1 MSEHTEIWRS
11 GLEQLIEFKRSQ
23 RRMTGW
29 FVAQENKM
37 NVREEMR
44 AAGKDPDAAENQA
57 ELLCECVRRLPL
69 SIPRGSVIAGT
80 QDDAFSPSYALINPA
95 FQVETFAG
103 YCDPVAVYDDLA
115 PDDEFPAERIAKV
128 RKYFSG
134 TPYVKALNEVY
145 RKGGEA
151 IHEVVYFVEPVTGHV
166 IPDFRAIM
174 KSGVAALP
182 AAGGYGKTIRDSAQ
196 AAVIL
201 ANRYADLAEKLMRER
216 SDDPAEVERL
226 RLIAANCR
234 RVPEHGAENFQQA
247 VQSYALSWQVM
258 CLEQA
263 PNPYAFS
270 LGNIDRMFAPYA
282 EGCEFADQ
290 VVLIRSLLAFLMVGR
305 RCWAISQNVLLG
317 GRDLAGNDMTNETTY
332 AILQA
337 FFESNYPQPA
347 LSVRLHRNTPREF
360 YAALE
365 KFYFTPGHSTPSIF
379 NDDAMFNVLRRK
391 GIADADIENYAI
403 AGCQEPLI
411 VGYENG
417 NTTNSWLNLPK
428 VLELALNDGRSLL
441 TGEKLGP
448 DWKEL
453 GYADADAA
461 YADLENAF
469 FKMLDRQLPRMAES
483 ANGCTKALK
492 LAPAPF
498 SSLALNCLDS
508 GRDLRDAEN
517 PGTKYNGSGC
527 LIHGLSVLADSIFA
541 VRKALEAGVADAAA
555 IREALQT
562 DFAGAEKLRQYLLHV
577 DKFGNQLPGIDA
589 LTVSLADRVAAKVYA
604 LRNAGG
610 YHFMPD
616 YSTPSTHLLYGYWVG
631 ATPDGRKARTML
643 NYGVDSLPGNAT
655 HGLPSRMISNA
666 KLPFVEFAGGY
677 ASHIGLDPAQF
688 SGDGRPGE
696 KMKRMYDRVIAPLF
710 GFAGNADSG
719 KSAFYAYFN
728 VDSAG
733 ELRKVLAEPGKYA
746 PDGIYII
753 RIHGTFVNF
762 LDLSPAIQQD
772 IIQRLDPGATSIEA
786 TA

>member
-1 MSEHTEIWRS
+1 MSQHTDIWRA
-11 GLEQLIEFKRSQ
+11 GLEELIEYKRSQ
-23 RRMTGW
+23 RKMTGW

-37 NVREEMR
+37 LVREEMR
-44 AAGKDPDAAENQA
+44 KNGKDPDAPENQA
-57 ELLCECVRRLPL
+57 AILCECVRRLPL

-103 YCDPVAVYDDLA
+103 YCDPLAVYNDIE
-115 PDDEFPAERIAKV
+115 PDGEFTAERIARV
-128 RKYFSG
+128 RDYFAG
-134 TPYVKALNEVY
+134 TPFVRALGKVY
-145 RKGGEA
+145 EKGGA
-151 IHEVVYFVEPVTGHV
+151 PIREVVYFVEPVTGHV
-166 IPDFRAIM
+166 IPDFRGAM
-174 KSGVAALP
+174 KDGLGALP
-182 AAGGYGKTIRDSAQ
+182 ASSGYGETIRDSAR

-201 ANRYADLAEKLMRER
+201 ANRYADLAEKLMAER
-216 SDDPAEVERL
+216 ADDSAEVARL

-234 RVPEHGAENFQQA
+234 RVPEFGAENFQQA
-247 VQSYALSWQVM
+247 VQSYALCWQVM

-270 LGNIDRMFAPYA
+270 LGNIDRMLAPYA
-282 EGCEFADQ
+282 AGCEFADQ
-290 VVLIRSLLAFLMVGR
+290 VVLTRALLAFLMVGR

-317 GRDLAGNDMTNETTY
+317 GRDHDGNDMTNETTY
-332 AILQA
+332 AMLEA

-347 LSVRLHRNTPREF
+347 LSVRLHRNTPKEF

-379 NDDAMFNVLRRK
+379 NDDAMFNVLRKK
-391 GIADADIENYAI
+391 GIAEEDIENYAI

-411 VGYENG
+411 VGRENG

-428 VLELALNDGRSLL
+428 VLELVLNDGDSLL
-441 TGEKLGP
+441 TGDKLGP
-448 DWKEL
+448 NWKEL
-453 GYADADAA
+453 GYAGIDDV

-469 FKMLDRQLPRMAES
+469 LKMLDIQLPRMAES
-483 ANGCTKALK
+483 ANGCTRALG

-498 SSLALNCLDS
+498 TSLALNCLES
-508 GRDLRDAEN
+508 GRDARFAED
-517 PGTKYNGSGC
+517 PGTRYNGSGC
-527 LIHGLSVLADSIFA
+527 LIHGLSVLADSIYA
-541 VRKALEAGVADAAA
+541 VRQALRDKVADAAA
-555 IREALQT
+555 IRRALRA
-562 DFAGAEKLRQYLLHV
+562 DFSGAEKLRQYLLGA
-577 DKFGNQLPGIDA
+577 DKFGNQSPEIDK
-589 LTVSLADRVAAKVYA
+589 LTVRLADAVASRVWA
-604 LRNAGG
+604 LRNPGG

-643 NYGVDSLPGNAT
+643 NYGVDSLPGNAKR
-655 HGLPSRMISNA
+655 GLPSRLVSNA
-666 KLPFVEFAGGY
+666 KLPFGEFAGGY
-677 ASHIGLDPAQF
+677 ASHIGLDPAWF
-688 SGDGRPGE
+688 AGDDRPGA
-696 KMKRMYDRVIAPLF
+696 KMDKMYERVIAPLF
-710 GFAGNADSG
+710 GFTAGSDSG

-733 ELRKVLAEPGKYA
+733 ELRKVLADPDKYA
-746 PDGIYII
+746 PSGIYII

-772 IIQRLDPGATSIEA
+772 IILRLDPASASIAA

>member
-1 MSEHTEIWRS
+1 MSEYTDIWRS
-11 GLEQLIEFKRSQ
+11 GLEQLIAYKRSQ
-23 RRMTGW
+23 CRMTGW

-69 SIPRGSVIAGT
+69 DIPRGSVIAGT

-103 YCDPVAVYDDLA
+103 YCDPVAVYDDIS

-128 RKYFSG
+128 RNYFSN

-151 IHEVVYFVEPVTGHV
+151 IREVVYFVEPVTGHV
-166 IPDFRAIM
+166 IPDFRGIM
-174 KSGVAALP
+174 KDGVSAIP
-182 AAGGYGKTIRDSAQ
+182 AATGYGATIRDSAR

-201 ANRYADLAEKLMRER
+201 ANRYADLAERLMAER
-216 SDDPAEVERL
+216 SDDPAEVKRL
-226 RLIAANCR
+226 ALIAANCR
-234 RVPEHGAENFQQA
+234 RVPEFGAENFLQA
-247 VQSYALSWQVM
+247 VQSYALCWQVM

-317 GRDLAGNDMTNETTY
+317 GRDIAGNDMTNETTY
-332 AILQA
+332 AILEA

-347 LSVRLHRNTPREF
+347 LSVRLHKGTPHEF

-391 GIADADIENYAI
+391 GIAEEDIENYAI

-453 GYADADAA
+453 GYADADAV
-461 YADLENAF
+461 YADLENVF
-469 FKMLDRQLPRMAES
+469 LKMLDFQLPRMAES
-483 ANGCTKALK
+483 ANGCTRALS

-498 SSLALNCLDS
+498 SSLSLNCLAT
-508 GRDLRDAEN
+508 GRDMRNAEN
-517 PGTKYNGSGC
+517 P
-527 LIHGLSVLADSIFA
+527 
-541 VRKALEAGVADAAA
+541 
-555 IREALQT
+555 
-562 DFAGAEKLRQYLLHV
+562 LH
-577 DKFGNQLPGIDA
+577 LP
-589 LTVSLADRVAAKVYA
+589 
-604 LRNAGG
+604 
-610 YHFMPD
+610 P
-616 YSTPSTHLLYGYWVG
+616 
-631 ATPDGRKARTML
+631 
-643 NYGVDSLPGNAT
+643 
-655 HGLPSRMISNA
+655 
-666 KLPFVEFAGGY
+666 
-677 ASHIGLDPAQF
+677 PA
-688 SGDGRPGE
+688 
-696 KMKRMYDRVIAPLF
+696 
-710 GFAGNADSG
+710 
-719 KSAFYAYFN
+719 
-728 VDSAG
+728 
-733 ELRKVLAEPGKYA
+733 
-746 PDGIYII
+746 
-753 RIHGTFVNF
+753 
-762 LDLSPAIQQD
+762 
-772 IIQRLDPGATSIEA
+772 
-786 TA
+786 